1 MCNNYGARINYN
13 VGNVGRSWGPI
24 SFCDIT
30 IWVIYS
36 ITSQIPPVATFWKGA
51 FTRVTSENTGAR
63 EKMQRFAA
71 AKFFER
77 TTKRV
82 IYVFTSRSWDL
93 MGFHNAYV
101 AIVRSAFSNLNVFS
115 RIFKATFTVTT
126 PSFEEKLRNH
136 RPSSL
141 VVRHSGIFRRQAALW
156 ASSAHW
162 ATDGV
167 SGAENKP
174 LGRWNWIGFNWLLC
188 YWWEIKVNGIC
199 F

>member
-1 MCNNYGARINYN
+1 MGTNFFLRHHNLGDLLNHFADTTGSHLLKGSIYQGH
-13 VGNVGRSWGPI
+13 
-24 SFCDIT
+24 
-30 IWVIYS
+30 IWEHRG
-36 ITSQIPPVATFWKGA
+36 KG
-51 FTRVTSENTGAR
+51 
-63 EKMQRFAA
+63 KMQRFAA
-71 AKFFER
+71 AKFSKEPQSGSSTSSHPGR
-77 TTKRV
+77 G
-82 IYVFTSRSWDL
+82 IWWGFTMHMLPLFVQHFPTS
-93 MGFHNAYV
+93 MF
-101 AIVRSAFSNLNVFS
+101 FS